1 MPYAHTFTDG
11 KRIPDVATCFFHN
24 ATRTEKMK
32 FPCRNDLLQA
42 GLDIGH
48 RGDNSI
54 LLSAETFS
62 ALEEEGVAA
71 LHDYLHPTWENITIV
86 VYYRRYYDWIASYHS
101 EVFRRSFTQYW
112 HIFQQNSTDRVRS
125 SLLNVLTN
133 TEFLEDHRHKYV
145 LSVIPRYKKYF
156 SNVVV
161 VNMHDQS
168 MDLSER
174 FYCEL
179 VPHASKTCEAW
190 QHMFSTGDLVKESN
204 KLQQNVEYIELAYAA
219 HRKGMIHVK
228 TEQHCREVVDAIQA
242 YHETTNKLKISDFP
256 RRCLPAAA

>member
-1 MPYAHTFTDG
+1 
-11 KRIPDVATCFFHN
+11 
-24 ATRTEKMK
+24 MK
-32 FPCRNDLLQA
+32 FPSRNDLLQA

-101 EVFRRSFTQYW
+101 EVFRRSFTQDW

-125 SLLNVLTN
+125 SLLNDLAHNKVL
-133 TEFLEDHRHKYV
+133 LDDCRHKYV

-190 QHMFSTGDLVKESN
+190 QHMFSTGDLVK
-204 KLQQNVEYIELAYAA
+204 
-219 HRKGMIHVK
+219 
-228 TEQHCREVVDAIQA
+228 
-242 YHETTNKLKISDFP
+242 
-256 RRCLPAAA
+256 